1 MTLLR
6 NDAFDP
12 WRDFSRLLGNL
23 PTKDAW
29 IPAFDIEETDS
40 AYVLRGDVP
49 GTRQKDIE
57 IRIDDGVLSVRGER
71 KVLVDDTTF
80 RHAERPDGQ
89 FERRFHLPG
98 AVNEDKIKA
107 KCSDGVLEISLPK
120 QAPVDT
126 SRLIPVG

>member
-6 NDAFDP
+6 NQSFDP
-12 WRDFSRLLGNL
+12 WRDFSRSFGTLS
-23 PTKDAW
+23 PKDGW

-40 AYVLRGDVP
+40 AYILRGDVP

-57 IRIDDGVLSVRGER
+57 IRIDDSVLSVRGRRE
-71 KVLVDDTTF
+71 VLVDDANF

-98 AVNEDKIKA
+98 AVNEEKVKA
-107 KCSDGVLEISLPK
+107 KCSEGVLEIRLPK
-120 QAPVDT
+120 RTPVDT